1 MKYYDNGIYP
11 VALVLSNDIESV
23 RKEYLLYNDE
33 CDEEFDEDLYDVF
46 PKKITKEYKDTKK
59 DLNTQIKDLKKSI
72 KDNEG
77 RIKAYKK
84 DKSSD
89 NSKIISEL
97 EELIKLNNNT
107 LSELNNQIETIDTKL
122 KHNDE
127 LDAEQKQLTKDIN
140 ATEKNLAEIANKARE
155 KISSE
160 DAKELILSIG
170 YIRLSDT
177 INEYLDSHIRK
188 LQQLIER
195 IYDKYTVTLGTM
207 ISERDETVNKLNA
220 FLKELNYDC

>member
-1 MKYYDNGIYP
+1 M
-11 VALVLSNDIESV
+11 
-23 RKEYLLYNDE
+23 
-33 CDEEFDEDLYDVF
+33 
-46 PKKITKEYKDTKK
+46 
-59 DLNTQIKDLKKSI
+59 NTQIKTLKKSV

-107 LSELNNQIETIDTKL
+107 LSELNSQIEAIDTKL
-122 KHNDE
+122 EHNDE

-140 ATEKNLAEIANKARE
+140 ATEKSLAEIANKARE

-170 YIRLSDT
+170 YTRLSDT

-188 LQQLIER
+188 LQQHIER

-207 ISERDETVNKLNA
+207 ISDRDKAVAELDS
-220 FLKELNYDC
+220 FMKELGYEC